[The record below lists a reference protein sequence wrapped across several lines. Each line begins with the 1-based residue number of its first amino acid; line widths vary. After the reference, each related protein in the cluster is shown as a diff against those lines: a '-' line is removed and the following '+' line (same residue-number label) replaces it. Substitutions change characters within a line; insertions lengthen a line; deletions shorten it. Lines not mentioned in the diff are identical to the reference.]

1 MEQPVTEAQIFDI
14 PIETALAGTGQ
25 IRLLEDASRIMGE
38 VNNFASGAMEFGFAI
53 QALKN
58 AEALASARIEG
69 TTGNLQDLYM
79 EEAIGQERKVQLKL
93 FSAINYRMAMNEIEG
108 IVGAYK
114 KIDLPLI
121 RHLHKILSENDPATK
136 GVPGKFRE
144 EDVRIRSSRL
154 GDFIPPHHL
163 KVDELMGRFAA
174 EIPNRKDLPSLIQAA
189 ITHYQF
195 ESIHPFRD
203 GNGRTGRML
212 ITGQLL
218 IDGSFRA
225 PMLNLSQYFDE
236 HREDYVDNLRGIT
249 EANSY
254 QAWIRFFL
262 LAVKEQGAKNLVF
275 IDRLRAIEKQDA
287 IIINERL
294 RSPAASHILR
304 HALNKLFITV
314 PSTEAYLASQHISS
328 ADLSQVARTN
338 MQRMVE
344 EGVLEE
350 TELKFGKAR
359 VYAHKKLR
367 DFMFGVTA
375 KVSQE
380 ISGPKLI
387 EG

>member
-1 MEQPVTEAQIFDI
+1 MDQPVTEAQIFDI
-14 PIETALAGTGQ
+14 PIETALAGTDQ
-25 IRLLEDASRIMGE
+25 IRLLEDASRMMGE

-93 FSAINYRMAMNEIEG
+93 FSAINYRMAMNEIES

-114 KIDLPLI
+114 RIDLPLV
-121 RHLHKILSENDPATK
+121 RHLHKILSENDPATR

-144 EDVRIRSSRL
+144 EEVHIHSSRL
-154 GDFIPPHHL
+154 GDFIPPSHL
-163 KVDELMGRFAA
+163 KVDELMGRFVA
-174 EIPNRKDLPSLIQAA
+174 EITNRKDLPSLIQAA

-218 IDGSFRA
+218 IDGSLRA
-225 PMLNLSQYFDE
+225 PMFNLSQFFDE
-236 HREDYVDNLRGIT
+236 HRDDYVEKLRAIT

-254 QAWIRFFL
+254 QGWIRFFL
-262 LAVKEQGAKNLVF
+262 SAVKEQGARNLVF
-275 IDRLRAIEKQDA
+275 IDRLRVIEKEDA
-287 IIINERL
+287 LIINERL

-304 HALNKLFITV
+304 HALNKLYISV
-314 PSTEAYLASQHISS
+314 PSTEAYLASQHVSS

-338 MQRMVE
+338 IQRMVE
-344 EGVLEE
+344 EGVLEGADF
-350 TELKFGKAR
+350 KFGKAR

-367 DFMFGVTA
+367 DFMFGATA
-375 KVSQE
+375 KASQDA
-380 ISGPKLI
+380 PKPA
-387 EG
+387 EGA